1 MPFKLSMGGSTE
13 SYLCDPSLIP
23 SHGGRY
29 KVITNASVLSTV
41 RQELATAGLIVD
53 RELFSSNGN
62 VSVGNHYIS
71 YGTDENVG
79 IVFTWVNSYDKSTR
93 FHCSIGLHF
102 KDNDGVMMTSD
113 MAFFMRK
120 HTGTADVEMVDA
132 VKNQVARVSDFYNE
146 LMTRKSN
153 LQLLTVSRDEMGDI
167 IGRAFINDYL
177 KADQLTATKH
187 YYESLKKDEITYW
200 EAYFTLA
207 SSIKHSHPKFY
218 TRSHIGCFDTVYAA
232 YLHRAIISTPP
243 SVISALAAGLSTPPQ
258 DLSTPVDPAQI
269 NIFDVIAEEEELHVD
284 MTNDLL
290 VLGLDYDEPSV
301 HHPVDTKIEPEVFD
315 FEEEEVPFDTTPVPN
330 SFYEDQEKVEN
341 TLSTEDEFFN
351 FGDESFDLPEL

>member
-13 SYLCDPSLIP
+13 SYLCDPSLSP

-29 KVITNASVLSTV
+29 KVITNSSVLATV

-113 MAFFMRK
+113 MAYFMRK
-120 HTGTADVEMVDA
+120 HTGTADIEMVDA
-132 VKNQVARVSDFYNE
+132 VNNQVARVSDFYNE

-153 LQLLTVSRDEMGDI
+153 LELLTVSRDEMGDI

-177 KADQLTATKH
+177 KADQLTLTKH
-187 YYESLKKDEITYW
+187 YYEKLKKEEITYW

-207 SSIKHSHPKFY
+207 SSIKNSHPKFY

-243 SVISALAAGLSTPPQ
+243 SVISALAAGLSTP
-258 DLSTPVDPAQI
+258 LNDPNQM
-269 NIFDVIAEEEELHVD
+269 NIFDVIEEEQELHVD

-290 VLGLDYDEPSV
+290 IPGFDYDVPGS
-301 HHPVDTKIEPEVFD
+301 DFDADQKDEPEVFD
-315 FEEEEVPFDTTPVPN
+315 FESDEPEFDTTPVPEA
-330 SFYEDQEKVEN
+330 FYEDQEKVEN
-341 TLSTEDEFFN
+341 TLPEQDDFFN
-351 FGDESFDLPEL
+351 FDGESFDLPEL

>member
-1 MPFKLSMGGSTE
+1 MGGSTE

-29 KVITNASVLSTV
+29 KVITNSSVLSTV
-41 RQELATAGLIVD
+41 RQELARAGLIVD

-113 MAFFMRK
+113 MAYFMRK
-120 HTGTADVEMVDA
+120 HTGTADIEMVEA
-132 VKNQVARVSDFYNE
+132 VNNQVARVSDFYNE

-153 LQLLTVSRDEMGDI
+153 LELLTVSRDEMGDI

-187 YYESLKKDEITYW
+187 YYESLKKDEISYW

-232 YLHRAIISTPP
+232 YLHRSIISTPP
-243 SVISALAAGLSTPPQ
+243 SVISALAAGLSTP
-258 DLSTPVDPAQI
+258 VDPAQI
-269 NIFDVIAEEEELHVD
+269 NIFDVIAEEQELYVD

-290 VLGLDYDEPSV
+290 VPGLDYDEPSM
-301 HHPVDTKIEPEVFD
+301 HHPVNAEIEPEVFD
-315 FEEEEVPFDTTPVPN
+315 FESDEPEFDTTQVPD

-351 FGDESFDLPEL
+351 FDGESFDLPEL

>member
-1 MPFKLSMGGSTE
+1 MGGSTE

-71 YGTDENVG
+71 YGTDPNVG

-113 MAFFMRK
+113 MAYFMRK
-120 HTGTADVEMVDA
+120 HTGTADIEMVDA

-153 LQLLTVSRDEMGDI
+153 LESLTLSRDEMGDI

-187 YYESLKKDEITYW
+187 YYESLKSDEITYW

-218 TRSHIGCFDTVYAA
+218 SRSHIGCFDTVYAS
-232 YLHRAIISTPP
+232 YLHAAVISTPP
-243 SVISALAAGLSTPPQ
+243 TVISALAAGLSTPVP
-258 DLSTPVDPAQI
+258 DLSTPPIDPAQI
-269 NIFDVIAEEEELHVD
+269 NIFDVIAEEEEMHVD

-290 VLGLDYDEPSV
+290 IPGFDNVDQKGSDFDVDKEDLPILLDFENKDEP
-301 HHPVDTKIEPEVFD
+301 E
-315 FEEEEVPFDTTPVPN
+315 FDTTPVPDA
-330 SFYEDQEKVEN
+330 FYEDQEKVEN
-341 TLSTEDEFFN
+341 TLSSEDEFFN
-351 FGDESFDLPEL
+351 FDGESFDLPEL

>member
-187 YYESLKKDEITYW
+187 YYETLKKDEITYW

-258 DLSTPVDPAQI
+258 DLSKPVDPAQI
-269 NIFDVIAEEEELHVD
+269 NIFDVIAEEEQLHVD
-284 MTNDLL
+284 MTNNLL
-290 VLGLDYDEPSV
+290 VPGLDYDEPSV

-315 FEEEEVPFDTTPVPN
+315 FEEEEVPFDTTPVPD

-341 TLSTEDEFFN
+341 TLSKEDEFFN
-351 FGDESFDLPEL
+351 FGDESLDLPEL

>member
-1 MPFKLSMGGSTE
+1 
-13 SYLCDPSLIP
+13 
-23 SHGGRY
+23 
-29 KVITNASVLSTV
+29 V

-113 MAFFMRK
+113 MAYFMRK

-132 VKNQVARVSDFYNE
+132 VKNQVAQVSDFYNE

-153 LQLLTVSRDEMGDI
+153 LELLTISRDEMGDI

-177 KADQLTATKH
+177 KADQLTSTKH

-232 YLHRAIISTPP
+232 YLHRAVISTPP

-258 DLSTPVDPAQI
+258 DLSTPVTDLSTPLVDPAQI
-269 NIFDVIAEEEELHVD
+269 NIFDVIAEEEEMHVD

-290 VLGLDYDEPSV
+290 IPGFDNVDLPGSDFDVDKKEDLPLLLDFEDDEP
-301 HHPVDTKIEPEVFD
+301 D
-315 FEEEEVPFDTTPVPN
+315 FDTTPVPN

-341 TLSTEDEFFN
+341 TLSAEDEFFN
-351 FGDESFDLPEL
+351 FDGESFDLPEL

>member
-1 MPFKLSMGGSTE
+1 
-13 SYLCDPSLIP
+13 
-23 SHGGRY
+23 
-29 KVITNASVLSTV
+29 V
-41 RQELATAGLIVD
+41 RKELATAGLIVD

-120 HTGTADVEMVDA
+120 HTGTADIEMVEA
-132 VKNQVARVSDFYNE
+132 VNNQVARVSDFYNE

-153 LQLLTVSRDEMGDI
+153 LELLTVSRDEMGDI

-243 SVISALAAGLSTPPQ
+243 SVISALAAGLSTP
-258 DLSTPVDPAQI
+258 LNDPNQI

-290 VLGLDYDEPSV
+290 IPGFDYDEPSV

-315 FEEEEVPFDTTPVPN
+315 FEQEEELFDTTPVPD

-351 FGDESFDLPEL
+351 FDGESLDLPEL

>member
-1 MPFKLSMGGSTE
+1 MGGSTE

-29 KVITNASVLSTV
+29 KVITNASVLNTV

-113 MAFFMRK
+113 MAYFMRK
-120 HTGTADVEMVDA
+120 HTGTADIEMVDA

-153 LQLLTVSRDEMGDI
+153 LELLTISRDEMGDI

-187 YYESLKKDEITYW
+187 YYESLKKDEISYW

-232 YLHRAIISTPP
+232 YLYRSVISTPP
-243 SVISALAAGLSTPPQ
+243 SVISALAAG
-258 DLSTPVDPAQI
+258 LSTPVDPAQI
-269 NIFDVIAEEEELHVD
+269 NIFDVIAEEEELYVD

-290 VLGLDYDEPSV
+290 IPGFDNVDTPGSDFDIDQKDEP
-301 HHPVDTKIEPEVFD
+301 IVFD
-315 FEEEEVPFDTTPVPN
+315 FESDEPEFDTTPVPD
-330 SFYEDQEKVEN
+330 SFYEDQEKIEN
-341 TLSTEDEFFN
+341 TLSKEDEFFN
-351 FGDESFDLPEL
+351 FGDESLDLPEL